1 VLLSKLCCSAAQV
14 EAIASDADKG
24 DAGISTTEILN
35 LALSSVPAASQAA
48 ASQAADGAGPSTA
61 AAPPGAVV
69 KLGGK
74 EREAA
79 LDLLAEE
86 GWLCADV
93 QRGVYRLGPRAFL
106 ELGGYLLD
114 VAAEEVRE
122 LWAARV

>member
-1 VLLSKLCCSAAQV
+1 V
-14 EAIASDADKG
+14 EAIAGDADKG
-24 DAGISTTEILN
+24 DAGITTTEILN
-35 LALSSVPAASQAA
+35 LALTSAPA

-86 GWLCADV
+86 GWLSADV
-93 QRGVYRLGPRAFL
+93 QRGIYRLGPRAFL